1 MLSGTAF
8 KELIVYVAGGTSGI
22 NLGIARGFAAHG
34 AVVIV
39 SSRSPDKVTAAIET
53 LNGDG
58 AAVADG
64 FAADVRDY
72 DAMAAGIDA
81 AAARH
86 GRFDVVISGAAGN
99 FPATAAGMSANGFK
113 AVVDIDLLGTYNV
126 FRACHSH
133 LTRPGGSL
141 IAISAPQS
149 TMPMPM
155 QAHVCAAKAG
165 VDMLV
170 KSLAIEWGPE
180 GLRVNAIVPGP
191 IADTEG
197 MSRLAPGEK
206 ARAVVE
212 ASVPMGRYG
221 TAQDIANGALLL
233 SSPLATYINGAILPI
248 DGGWSLG
255 GAAGA
260 MTTLARAATSG
271 KVGGKDGGKD
281 GNKAGDKDAGKEA

>member
-1 MLSGTAF
+1 MLNPTAF
-8 KELIVYVAGGTSGI
+8 EGTVVYVAGGTSGI

-34 AVVIV
+34 ANVVV
-39 SSRSPDKVTAAIET
+39 SSRSSDKVSAAVET
-53 LNGDG
+53 LLADG
-58 AAVADG
+58 ARAADG
-64 FAADVRDY
+64 FASDVRDY
-72 DAMAAGIDA
+72 DATAAGIDA

-126 FRACHSH
+126 FRACHRH
-133 LTRPGGSL
+133 MTRPGGSM
-141 IAISAPQS
+141 IAVSAPQS
-149 TMPMPM
+149 TLPMPM

-170 KSLAIEWGPE
+170 RTLAIEWAPE

-191 IADTEG
+191 IDETEG
-197 MSRLAPGEK
+197 MNRLAPGAK

-221 TAQDIANGALLL
+221 TVADIANGALLL
-233 SSPLATYINGAILPI
+233 SSPLAGYINGAILPV

-255 GAAGA
+255 GAAAA
-260 MTTLARAATSG
+260 MTTLARAAG
-271 KVGGKDGGKD
+271 PKPGG
-281 GNKAGDKDAGKEA
+281 E